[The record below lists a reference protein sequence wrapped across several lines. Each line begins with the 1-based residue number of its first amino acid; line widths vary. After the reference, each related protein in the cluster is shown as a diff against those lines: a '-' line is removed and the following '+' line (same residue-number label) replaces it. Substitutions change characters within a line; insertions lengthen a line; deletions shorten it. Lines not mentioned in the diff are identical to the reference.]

1 MSTRSVTPYGLRTLL
16 LCQRA
21 RSENRTIKLLFW
33 GLLFICSAL
42 VCPVPATA
50 GPNAA
55 ATFTAD
61 MDPAAGDQGQLARA
75 ARPGDEVKI
84 EVYAK
89 KIAGS
94 NGATITVQ
102 FDLAQVQYVS
112 FTPGGIPGFFALPAS
127 PKGNIVTV
135 GGGLLGSTFS
145 GDQFLGTVTFKALS
159 TFKEAKFT
167 ITEIAINSSGGQD
180 KFTPNIVLT
189 ATPPAAPT
197 PTGRDRIFG
206 DLDPSSGYQGLTAR
220 EVGVGGPV
228 SEPIPIE
235 VFARKVVNAI
245 GATIK
250 IQFDPKSVEY
260 VRFEVGTLIPGIP
273 LPRTEGNTVTV
284 AVASLGA
291 IPKSGDGLLGT
302 FHFRALAG
310 LTAADFQIVSVTF
323 KTSRGDE
330 VLEPALTLSVVG
342 ISANA
347 PVIIQ
352 GPQFVG
358 ITDRSAIV
366 QWQTDRAG
374 DSEVEYA
381 LDDKFTSSTK
391 APKDTKQVTQHS
403 VNLTG
408 LTKGMRYFV
417 RVYSSDAQN
426 NRSRPRIGNFF
437 TRAEVRTLPPV
448 LVEGP
453 IVVGVKDTEALIFW
467 RTDEASVGRVRYG
480 TDSTLAQ
487 ASDSTELIAEH
498 RVQLKGLRPGTRH
511 VYQVE
516 SIGSSGGKGTSA
528 VRDFR
533 TAAGADATPPQILG
547 RPIVL
552 ARFVD
557 RADIGWQ
564 TDRSSTSILRYGR
577 RDTTALTDSVR
588 VAAFERNH
596 RVSAVRLAPGT
607 AYRFQVASADFSGNL
622 VTSSIFEFETRIS
635 RDEQA
640 PIITGPPIIFKRTDT
655 QAQIVWGTNE
665 PADSQVEYG
674 TSADSLNSLVTDD
687 AAVSQHSVALI
698 GLKPATPYHFRV
710 GSTDPSGNG
719 PTKSNTLTFRTRALP
734 DSSAP
739 VVTGG
744 PVSLA
749 VTNSGALIRWLT
761 DEPADRELVFGT
773 SPDSLNQAL
782 SFADFDRQHNVPLT
796 GLRPGVTYYYQARN
810 RDSAGNLFQTPPF
823 RFTTERVGD
832 AAAPTMLQGPTVR
845 DVTATTATVEWLTDE
860 PSDSRVSYGLT
871 TDYTENVQRG
881 SAQKVHLVTI
891 TNLQADTE
899 YHYAVGSADLAGNVM
914 TTIPTGTLQISKD
927 NTFRTLK
934 ADDKV
939 PPVILEGPLVE
950 FKDVVAV
957 VTWKTDDLSTS
968 KVTYGTRETFGKADE
983 EVVEDNTLVQEH
995 TLTITNLRPGTA
1007 YLFRVWSSD
1016 AAGNTGSSPDPTLR
1030 SKPAQGLALQP
1041 PGGDGSFVTST
1052 TKDTQFPVILKGP
1065 TVSAATA
1072 SSITVEWE
1080 TDERSNSQIAAGRD
1094 SLGQAQ
1100 VDENNVTKHRF
1111 VLTNL
1116 SPGVSYQFQIGST
1129 DLVGNGAAKSKVGL
1143 AKTAAE
1149 FDLTAPVI
1157 VGTPAPSYKSDRAA
1171 TLSWTTDETSNSVVE
1186 YGTSSTS
1193 LDRTVSLPDP
1203 TTQHAAVLT
1212 NLTASTKYFYRVSS
1226 TDPSANG
1233 PTRSAVLDFTTDA
1246 APDLTSPTV
1255 TGTKVLFFTDR
1266 AATISWTTDET
1277 SNSAVKYGEDQT
1289 LALTA
1294 GSVDYTA
1301 DHRVALTGL
1310 TPGNAYFFKVESI
1323 DRSGN
1328 KAGPTPTQALTFTTL
1343 TQPDTTPPAAPAT
1356 LSAKVSGGT
1365 AVLTWAASPAADVAG
1380 YNVSRAE
1387 GQGSFAAVAT
1397 LVSGLAFT
1405 DRGLKTDATY
1415 RYRVTAVDASG
1426 NEGASAEAQAAAAAT
1441 SIPAPGFYVK
1451 QGNPIRPTLV
1461 IKNASADG
1469 GLTYT
1474 FQVSTKSD
1482 FSDVAA
1488 SASGVK
1494 QGAGTG
1500 PNDPSGL
1507 TAWTLDRT
1515 LTDKATYYWR
1525 ARASDGTFDGPFSE
1539 AQSFTV
1545 NASESARPGDVDGDG
1560 KVSLDDFFAYA
1571 LAFNTTTSS
1580 PDFNPMA
1587 DVDGNGRVDLED
1599 FFTFALVFDFKYVI
1613 GPGSS
1618 KPAVAALPDEAVR
1631 LSFETRLASASKGDE
1646 VVARLRVRNI
1656 ADLRGYGIGLTY
1668 DADAVEW
1675 VGVSPAEEALAQ
1687 SGGVAPLFWSVQREG
1702 NRVYLGDYQKGG
1714 SGLAEGAVAE
1724 VRLRLRQDNPKGPVV
1739 SITDLLVQ
1747 GSDRRTLAGV
1757 RLEDARLLLTPSDFA
1772 LSHNYPNPFNPA
1784 TTIRYAIPQAERVTL
1799 RVYNLLGQQVASL
1812 VDARQE
1818 AGFYAIQWDGKDA
1831 QGRRA
1836 ASGVY
1841 FYRMQ
1846 AGKFVRTEKMLL
1858 LK

>member
-1 MSTRSVTPYGLRTLL
+1 L
-16 LCQRA
+16 
-21 RSENRTIKLLFW
+21 
-33 GLLFICSAL
+33 ICSAL
-42 VCPVPATA
+42 ICPVPAIA

-75 ARPGDEVKI
+75 AKPGDEVKI

-89 KIAGS
+89 KIVSS
-94 NGATITVQ
+94 NGVTVSVQ

-112 FTPGGIPGFFALPAS
+112 FSPGGIPGFIALPAS
-127 PKGNIVTV
+127 TKGNIVTV
-135 GGGLLGSTFS
+135 GGGTLGSTFS

-159 TFKEAKFT
+159 AFKEARFT
-167 ITEIAINSSGGQD
+167 ITEIVTNASAGKDTFN
-180 KFTPNIVLT
+180 PNIVLT
-189 ATPPAAPT
+189 AAGSV

-206 DLDPSSGYQGLTAR
+206 DLDPSEGYQGLMAR
-220 EVGVGGPV
+220 EVAVGGAVP
-228 SEPIPIE
+228 SPIPIQ
-235 VFARKVVNAI
+235 VFARKVVSAR
-245 GATIK
+245 GVTIQV
-250 IQFDPKSVEY
+250 QFDLKSAEF
-260 VRFEVGTLIPGIP
+260 VRFEVGTLIPGLP
-273 LPRTEGNTVTV
+273 LPKTEGNTITV
-284 AVASLGA
+284 AVASLGGL
-291 IPKSGDGLLGT
+291 PKSGDGLLGT
-302 FHFRALAG
+302 FHFRALSG

-323 KTSRGDE
+323 KTDKGDE
-330 VLEPALTLSVVG
+330 VLEPALTLSVAG

-366 QWQTDRAG
+366 QWLTDRAG

-381 LDDKFTSSTK
+381 LDDKFTSPTK
-391 APKDTKQVTQHS
+391 VPKDTKQVIQHS
-403 VNLTG
+403 VSLTG
-408 LTKGMRYFV
+408 LTKGTRYFI

-453 IVVGVKDTEALIFW
+453 IPVGVKDVEAQVFW

-487 ASDSTELIAEH
+487 ASDSTELVTEH
-498 RVQLKGLRPGTRH
+498 RVQLKGLRSSTR
-511 VYQVE
+511 YFYRVE
-516 SIGSSGGKGTSA
+516 STGQTGLRGTSQ

-533 TAAGADATPPQILG
+533 TAAGADRTPPQILG

-557 RADIGWQ
+557 RVDVGWQ
-564 TDRSSTSILRYGR
+564 TDEPGTAILRYGR
-577 RDTTALTDSVR
+577 RDSTGLTDSVR
-588 VAAFERNH
+588 VATFERNH
-596 RVSAVRLAPGT
+596 RVSAVGLAPGT

-622 VTSSIFEFETRIS
+622 VSSSIFEFETRIS

-674 TSADSLNSLVTDD
+674 TSADSLNSLAADD
-687 AAVSQHSVALI
+687 AAVTQHSVALI
-698 GLKPATPYHFRV
+698 GLKAATLYHFRV
-710 GSTDPSGNG
+710 GSADPSGNG
-719 PTKSNTLTFRTRALP
+719 PTRSGALTFRTRATP

-749 VTNSGALIRWLT
+749 VTNRGALIRWLT

-796 GLRPGVTYYYQARN
+796 GLRPGVIYYYRARN
-810 RDSAGNLFQTPPF
+810 RDGAGNLFQTPPF
-823 RFTTERVGD
+823 SFTTAGQSD
-832 AAAPTMLQGPTVR
+832 ATAPALLQGPTVR
-845 DVTATTATVEWLTDE
+845 NVTAATATVEWQTDE

-871 TDYTENVQRG
+871 SDYTETVQRG
-881 SAQKVHLVTI
+881 SAQRVHIVTI
-891 TNLQADTE
+891 TDLQPDTE
-899 YHYAVGSADLAGNVM
+899 YHYSVGSADLSGNIM
-914 TTIPTGTLQISKD
+914 TTDPKGTLQISKD
-927 NTFRTLK
+927 YTFRTLK
-934 ADDKV
+934 ADDKIA
-939 PPVILEGPLVE
+939 PIILEGPLVE

-957 VTWKTDDLSTS
+957 VTWKTDELSTS

-983 EVVEDNTLVQEH
+983 EFTEDNTLVQDH
-995 TLTITNLRPGTA
+995 ALTITNLKPGTA

-1016 AAGNTGSSPDPTLR
+1016 AAGNTGSSPDPTQPR
-1030 SKPAQGLALQP
+1030 PKPAQGLALQP

-1052 TKDTQFPVILKGP
+1052 ARDTQFPVILKGP

-1100 VDENNVTKHRF
+1100 LDENNVTKHRF

-1116 SPGVSYQFQIGST
+1116 SPGASYQFQVGST
-1129 DLVGNGAAKSKVGL
+1129 DLVGNGATKSKTGL

-1149 FDLTAPVI
+1149 FDLAAPVI
-1157 VGTPAPSYKSDRAA
+1157 VGTPAPSYKSDRTA

-1186 YGTSSTS
+1186 YGTSSTT
-1193 LDRTVSLPDP
+1193 LDQTVSLPDP
-1203 TTQHAAVLT
+1203 TTQHAVVLT
-1212 NLTASTKYFYRVSS
+1212 NLTAGTKYFYRVSS

-1246 APDLTSPTV
+1246 APDITPPTV
-1255 TGTKVLFFTDR
+1255 TGTKVLFFTDST
-1266 AATISWTTDET
+1266 ATVAWTTNEL
-1277 SNSAVKYGEDQT
+1277 SNSAVKYGTATASLDF
-1289 LALTA
+1289 TA
-1294 GSVDYTA
+1294 GNTDYVT
-1301 DHRVALTGL
+1301 DHRVALTRL
-1310 TPGNAYFFKVESI
+1310 TPGKAYFFKVESI

-1328 KAGPTPTQALTFTTL
+1328 KAGPTPTTALTFTTL
-1343 TQPDTTPPAAPAT
+1343 TQPDTTPPAAPAA
-1356 LSAKVSGGT
+1356 LSAKTSGGT
-1365 AVLTWAASPAADVAG
+1365 AVLTWGASPAADVTG

-1397 LVSGLAFT
+1397 LVSGLTFT

-1441 SIPAPGFYVK
+1441 SITAPGFYVK
-1451 QGNPIRPTLV
+1451 QGAPLKPTLV
-1461 IKNASADG
+1461 VQNASAASG
-1469 GLTYT
+1469 SLTYT
-1474 FQVSTKSD
+1474 FQVSTKPD

-1500 PNDPSGL
+1500 PNDPPGL
-1507 TAWTLDRT
+1507 TAWTVDRT
-1515 LTDKATYYWR
+1515 LTDRATYYWR
-1525 ARASDGTFDGPFSE
+1525 ARANDGTFDGPFGE
-1539 AQSFTV
+1539 TQSFTV

-1571 LAFNTTTSS
+1571 LAFNTTTSD
-1580 PDFNPMA
+1580 PGFNPLA
-1587 DVDGNGRVDLED
+1587 DVDGNGRIDLED
-1599 FFTFALVFDFKYVI
+1599 FFTFALVFDFKYVL
-1613 GPGSS
+1613 GTGSS

-1631 LSFETRLASASKGDE
+1631 LSFETRLASASRGDE
-1646 VVARLRVRNI
+1646 VVARLRVQNV

-1675 VGVSPAEEALAQ
+1675 VGVSPSEEALAQ

-1702 NRVYLGDYQKGG
+1702 NRVYLGDYHKMG

-1739 SITDLLVQ
+1739 SLTDLLVQ
-1747 GSDRRTLAGV
+1747 GADRRTLRAV
-1757 RLEDARLLLTPSDFA
+1757 NLADLLLTPSDFA
-1772 LSHNYPNPFNPA
+1772 LSHNYPNPFNPV

-1799 RVYNLLGQQVASL
+1799 RVYNLLGQQVATL

-1846 AGKFVRTEKMLL
+1846 AGKFTRTEKMLL